1 MRSHA
6 SFLLLAFSTT
16 LFARP
21 IFFQILGA
29 DQGSW
34 PDILSSVGFQPQT
47 AGSPPGISVLRAGAA
62 GPAEPWLVR
71 AASGA
76 FLILEGA
83 SPVAEALGF
92 RPSSRRVRVQNVQ
105 DLRRPD
111 LPVIWESALE
121 LPVFEI
127 PPAAQVF
134 ARERW
139 GGAPLLAGFRHGAG
153 AVLWVAAPP
162 GPHGYERFPYLLHA
176 LADLGLAPPFRS
188 RRLWAFFD
196 SSYRLRADLEYLA
209 PRWRQAGIAA
219 LHVAA
224 WHTFEPDPAQ
234 DAWLRQLID
243 VCHRNAIL
251 VYAWLELPHVSE
263 RFWLDH
269 PEWREKTALLQDA
282 HLDWRRLMNL
292 ANPDCFRA
300 VSKGVGELLG
310 RFDWDGVNLAELY
323 FESLEGASN
332 PARFTPL
339 NEDVRREF
347 RQARGFDPLELFQ
360 PPAPPNPQRLRQ
372 FLDYR
377 AELARR
383 IETQW
388 IAEIESYRGRR
399 PGLDLVLT
407 HVDDRFDSGM
417 RDAIGADAA
426 RLLPQLEQH
435 DFTFLVEDPATVWN
449 LGPQRYPEIARR
461 YQPLTR
467 RSAALAIDINVVE
480 RYQDVYPTKQQTGAE
495 LFQLVNLASRSFNR
509 VALYFENSIAPVDRA
524 LLPAAASEV
533 SRVQVTGGKLI
544 VDSPHGAGV
553 AWDGPALVDGAPWP
567 VADGSTV
574 WLPAGSHLIE
584 KAAAPA
590 AARLLDF
597 NGDLQSAALRPSGL
611 EFSYTSA
618 SRALAVLDKRP
629 ALLLIDG
636 APAPL
641 EPLAAAGPARFTLS
655 LPRGQHLITVG
666 F

>member
-1 MRSHA
+1 MRLHA
-6 SFLLLAFSTT
+6 SFLLLAFPAT

-21 IFFQILGA
+21 IFFQISGA

-47 AGSPPGISVLRAGAA
+47 AGDPPGISVLRAGAA

-76 FLILEGA
+76 FVILEGA

-121 LPVFEI
+121 LPLFEI

-139 GGAPLLAGFRHGAG
+139 GGAPLLAGFSHGAG
-153 AVLWVAAPP
+153 AILWVATSP
-162 GPHGYERFPYLLHA
+162 GAHGYERFPYLLHA

-224 WHTFEPDPAQ
+224 WHTFEPDPQ
-234 DAWLRQLID
+234 PDAWLRHLID
-243 VCHRNAIL
+243 VCHRNGIL
-251 VYAWLELPHVSE
+251 VYAWFELPHVSE

-269 PEWREKTALLQDA
+269 PAWREKTALLQDA

-347 RQARGFDPLELFQ
+347 RQARGFDPLDLFQ
-360 PPAPPNPQRLRQ
+360 PPAPPNPARLRQ
-372 FLDYR
+372 FLDFR

-383 IETQW
+383 IQSQW

-407 HVDDRFDSGM
+407 HVDDRFDPGM

-426 RLLPQLEQH
+426 RLLPQLERH
-435 DFTFLVEDPATVWN
+435 AFTFLVEDPATVWN

-461 YQPLTR
+461 YQPLTHR
-467 RSAALAIDINVVE
+467 TAALAIDINVVE

-495 LFQLVNLASRSFNR
+495 LFQLVSLASRSFNR
-509 VALYFENSIAPVDRA
+509 VALYFENSIAPLDRA

-533 SRVQVTGGKLI
+533 SRVQVTGGKLT

-567 VADGSTV
+567 AADGATV
-574 WLPAGSHLIE
+574 WLPSGSHLIE
-584 KAAAPA
+584 KAATPA
-590 AARLLDF
+590 AVRLIDF

-611 EFSYTSA
+611 EFTYASA

-629 ALLLIDG
+629 ARLVIDG
-636 APAPL
+636 SPAPL
-641 EPLAAAGPARFTLS
+641 EPLAAGPARFALS
-655 LPRGQHLITVG
+655 LPRGQHLVAMG

>member
-1 MRSHA
+1 L
-6 SFLLLAFSTT
+6 LLLALSAT

-21 IFFQILGA
+21 ILFQISGA

-47 AGSPPGISVLRAGAA
+47 AGDPPGISVLRAGAA

-76 FLILEGA
+76 FVILEGA

-139 GGAPLLAGFRHGAG
+139 GGAPLLAGFRHGSG
-153 AVLWVAAPP
+153 AILWVATSP
-162 GPHGYERFPYLLHA
+162 GAHGYERFPYLLHA

-224 WHTFEPDPAQ
+224 WHTFEPDPQ
-234 DAWLRQLID
+234 PDAWLRHLID
-243 VCHRNAIL
+243 VCHRNGIL
-251 VYAWLELPHVSE
+251 VYAWFELPHVSE

-269 PEWREKTALLQDA
+269 PAWREKTALLQDA

-360 PPAPPNPQRLRQ
+360 PPAPPNPARLRQ
-372 FLDYR
+372 FLDFR

-383 IETQW
+383 IQSQW
-388 IAEIESYRGRR
+388 IAEIENYRGRR

-407 HVDDRFDSGM
+407 HVDDRFDPGM

-426 RLLPQLEQH
+426 RLLPQLERH
-435 DFTFLVEDPATVWN
+435 AFTFLVEDPATVWN

-461 YQPLTR
+461 YQPLTHR
-467 RSAALAIDINVVE
+467 TAALAIDINVVE

-495 LFQLVNLASRSFNR
+495 LFQLVSLASRSFNR
-509 VALYFENSIAPVDRA
+509 VALYFENSIAPLDRA

-533 SRVQVTGGKLI
+533 TRAQVTGGKLT

-567 VADGSTV
+567 ATDGATV

-584 KAAAPA
+584 KATAPTA
-590 AARLLDF
+590 VRLIDF

-611 EFSYTSA
+611 EFTYASA

-629 ALLLIDG
+629 ARLAIDG
-636 APAPL
+636 SPAPL
-641 EPLAAAGPARFTLS
+641 EPLAAGPARFALS
-655 LPRGQHLITVG
+655 LPRGQHLVAMG

>member
-1 MRSHA
+1 L
-6 SFLLLAFSTT
+6 LLLALSAT

-21 IFFQILGA
+21 IFFQISGA

-34 PDILSSVGFQPQT
+34 PDILSSVGFQHQT
-47 AGSPPGISVLRAGAA
+47 AGDPPGISVLRAGAA

-76 FLILEGA
+76 FVILEGA

-153 AVLWVAAPP
+153 AILWVAASP

-224 WHTFEPDPAQ
+224 WHTFEPDPQ
-234 DAWLRQLID
+234 PDAWLRHLID
-243 VCHRNAIL
+243 VCHRNGIL
-251 VYAWLELPHVSE
+251 VYAWFELPHVSE

-269 PEWREKTALLQDA
+269 PAWREKTALLQDA

-339 NEDVRREF
+339 NDDFRREF

-360 PPAPPNPQRLRQ
+360 PPAPPNPARLRQ
-372 FLDYR
+372 FLDFR

-383 IETQW
+383 IQSQW

-407 HVDDRFDSGM
+407 HVDDRFDPGM

-426 RLLPQLEQH
+426 RLLPQLERH

-461 YQPLTR
+461 YQPLTHR
-467 RSAALAIDINVVE
+467 TAALAIDINVVE

-495 LFQLVNLASRSFNR
+495 LFQLVSLASRSFNR
-509 VALYFENSIAPVDRA
+509 VALYFENSIAPLDRA

-533 SRVQVTGGKLI
+533 SRVQVTGGKLTI
-544 VDSPHGAGV
+544 DSPHGAGV

-567 VADGSTV
+567 VADGATV
-574 WLPAGSHLIE
+574 WLAAGSHRIE
-584 KAAAPA
+584 KAASPPA
-590 AARLLDF
+590 VRLLDF
-597 NGDLQSAALRPSGL
+597 NGDLKSAALRPSGL
-611 EFSYTSA
+611 ELAYASA

-629 ALLLIDG
+629 ARLLIDG
-636 APAPL
+636 AAAPL
-641 EPLAAAGPARFTLS
+641 EPLAAGPARFALT
-655 LPRGQHLITVG
+655 LPRGQHLVALG

>member
-1 MRSHA
+1 MRLHA
-6 SFLLLAFSTT
+6 SFLLVAFSAT

-21 IFFQILGA
+21 IFFQISGA
-29 DQGSW
+29 DPGSW

-47 AGSPPGISVLRAGAA
+47 AGAPPGISVLRAGAA

-76 FLILEGA
+76 FIVLEGA

-92 RPSSRRVRVQNVQ
+92 RPSNRRVRVQNVQ

-127 PPAAQVF
+127 PPAARVF

-153 AVLWVAAPP
+153 AVLWVAASP

-224 WHTFEPDPAQ
+224 WHTFEPDPQ
-234 DAWLRQLID
+234 PDAWLRHLID
-243 VCHRNAIL
+243 VCHRHGIL
-251 VYAWLELPHVSE
+251 VYAWFELPHVSE

-269 PEWREKTALLQDA
+269 PAWREKTALLQDA

-339 NEDVRREF
+339 NDDVRREF

-360 PPAPPNPQRLRQ
+360 PPAPPNSARLRQ
-372 FLDYR
+372 FLDFR

-383 IETQW
+383 IQSQW

-407 HVDDRFDSGM
+407 HVDDRFDPGM

-426 RLLPQLEQH
+426 RLLPQLERH
-435 DFTFLVEDPATVWN
+435 VFTFLVEDPATVWN

-461 YQPLTR
+461 YQPLTHR
-467 RSAALAIDINVVE
+467 TAALAIDINVVE

-495 LFQLVNLASRSFNR
+495 LFQLVSLASRSFNR
-509 VALYFENSIAPVDRA
+509 VALYFENSIAPLDRA

-533 SRVQVTGGKLI
+533 TRVQVTGGKLT

-567 VADGSTV
+567 VADGATV

-584 KAAAPA
+584 KAATPAPV
-590 AARLLDF
+590 RLLDF

-611 EFSYTSA
+611 EFAYASA
-618 SRALAVLDKRP
+618 SRALAILDKRP
-629 ALLLIDG
+629 ARLLIDG

-641 EPLAAAGPARFTLS
+641 EPLAAGPTRFALS
-655 LPRGQHLITVG
+655 LPRGQHLVALG

>member
-1 MRSHA
+1 MRLHA
-6 SFLLLAFSTT
+6 SFLLLAFPAT

-21 IFFQILGA
+21 IFFQISGA
-29 DQGSW
+29 DRGSW

-47 AGSPPGISVLRAGAA
+47 AGDPPGISVLRAGAA

-76 FLILEGA
+76 FVILEGA

-153 AVLWVAAPP
+153 AILWVATSP
-162 GPHGYERFPYLLHA
+162 GAHGYERFPYLLHA

-224 WHTFEPDPAQ
+224 WHTFEPDPGQ
-234 DAWLRQLID
+234 DAWLRHLID

-251 VYAWLELPHVSE
+251 VYAWFELPHVSE

-269 PEWREKTALLQDA
+269 PAWREKTALLQDA

-360 PPAPPNPQRLRQ
+360 PPAPPNPARLRQ
-372 FLDYR
+372 FLDFR

-383 IETQW
+383 IQSQW
-388 IAEIESYRGRR
+388 IAEIENYRGRR

-407 HVDDRFDSGM
+407 HVDDRFDPGM

-426 RLLPQLEQH
+426 RLLPQLERH
-435 DFTFLVEDPATVWN
+435 AFTFLVEDPATVWN

-461 YQPLTR
+461 YQPLTHR
-467 RSAALAIDINVVE
+467 TAALAIDINVVE

-495 LFQLVNLASRSFNR
+495 LFQLVSLASRSFNR
-509 VALYFENSIAPVDRA
+509 VALYFENSIAPLDRA

-533 SRVQVTGGKLI
+533 SRVQVTGGKLT

-567 VADGSTV
+567 AADGATV
-574 WLPAGSHLIE
+574 WLPSGSHLIE
-584 KAAAPA
+584 KAATPA
-590 AARLLDF
+590 AVRLIDF

-611 EFSYTSA
+611 EFTYASA

-629 ALLLIDG
+629 ARLVIDG
-636 APAPL
+636 SPAPL
-641 EPLAAAGPARFTLS
+641 EPLAAGPARFALS
-655 LPRGQHLITVG
+655 LPRGQHLVAMG

>member
-1 MRSHA
+1 MRLHA
-6 SFLLLAFSTT
+6 SLLLLALSAT

-21 IFFQILGA
+21 IFFQISGA

-47 AGSPPGISVLRAGAA
+47 AGDPPGISVLRAGAA

-76 FLILEGA
+76 FVILEGA

-121 LPVFEI
+121 LPLFEI

-153 AVLWVAAPP
+153 AILWVATSP
-162 GPHGYERFPYLLHA
+162 GAHGYERFPYLLHA

-224 WHTFEPDPAQ
+224 WHTFEPDPQ
-234 DAWLRQLID
+234 PDAWLRHLID
-243 VCHRNAIL
+243 VCHRNGIL
-251 VYAWLELPHVSE
+251 VYAWFELPHVSE

-269 PEWREKTALLQDA
+269 PAWREKTALLQDA

-339 NEDVRREF
+339 NDDVRREF

-360 PPAPPNPQRLRQ
+360 PPAPPNSARLRQ
-372 FLDYR
+372 FLDFR

-383 IETQW
+383 IQSQW

-407 HVDDRFDSGM
+407 HVDDRFDPGM

-426 RLLPQLEQH
+426 RLLPQLERH

-461 YQPLTR
+461 YQPLTHR
-467 RSAALAIDINVVE
+467 TAALAIDINVVE

-495 LFQLVNLASRSFNR
+495 LFQLVSLASRSFNR
-509 VALYFENSIAPVDRA
+509 VALYFENSIAPLDRA

-533 SRVQVTGGKLI
+533 SRVQVTGGKLT

-567 VADGSTV
+567 AADGATV
-574 WLPAGSHLIE
+574 WLPSGSHLIE
-584 KAAAPA
+584 KAATPA
-590 AARLLDF
+590 AVRLIDF

-611 EFSYTSA
+611 EFTYASA

-629 ALLLIDG
+629 ARLVIDG
-636 APAPL
+636 SPAPL
-641 EPLAAAGPARFTLS
+641 EPLAAGPARFALS
-655 LPRGQHLITVG
+655 LPRGQHLVAMG

>member
-1 MRSHA
+1 MRLHA
-6 SFLLLAFSTT
+6 SLLLLALSAT

-21 IFFQILGA
+21 IFFQISGA

-47 AGSPPGISVLRAGAA
+47 AGDPPGISVLRAGAA

-76 FLILEGA
+76 FVILEGA

-153 AVLWVAAPP
+153 AILWVATSP
-162 GPHGYERFPYLLHA
+162 GAHGYERFPYLLHA

-224 WHTFEPDPAQ
+224 WHTFEPDPQ
-234 DAWLRQLID
+234 PDAWLRHLID
-243 VCHRNAIL
+243 VCHRNGIL
-251 VYAWLELPHVSE
+251 VYAWFELPHVSE

-269 PEWREKTALLQDA
+269 PAWREKTALLQDA

-360 PPAPPNPQRLRQ
+360 PPAPPNSARLRQ
-372 FLDYR
+372 FLDFR

-383 IETQW
+383 IQSQW

-407 HVDDRFDSGM
+407 HVDDRFDPGM

-426 RLLPQLEQH
+426 RLLPQLERH

-461 YQPLTR
+461 YQPLTHR
-467 RSAALAIDINVVE
+467 TAALAIDINVVE

-495 LFQLVNLASRSFNR
+495 LFQLVSLASRSFNR
-509 VALYFENSIAPVDRA
+509 VALYFENSIAPLDRA

-533 SRVQVTGGKLI
+533 SRVQVTGGKLT

-567 VADGSTV
+567 ATDGATV

-584 KAAAPA
+584 KATAPTA
-590 AARLLDF
+590 VRLIDF

-611 EFSYTSA
+611 EFTYASA

-629 ALLLIDG
+629 ARLAIDG
-636 APAPL
+636 SPAPL
-641 EPLAAAGPARFTLS
+641 EPLAAGPARFALS
-655 LPRGQHLITVG
+655 LPRGQHLVAMG

>member
-1 MRSHA
+1 MRLHA
-6 SFLLLAFSTT
+6 SFLLLVFSAT

-21 IFFQILGA
+21 IFFQISGA
-29 DQGSW
+29 DRGSW

-47 AGSPPGISVLRAGAA
+47 AGDPPGIWVLRAGAA

-76 FLILEGA
+76 FVILEGA

-153 AVLWVAAPP
+153 AVLWVAASP
-162 GPHGYERFPYLLHA
+162 GAHGYERFPYLLHA

-209 PRWRQAGIAA
+209 PRWRQAGIGA

-224 WHTFEPDPAQ
+224 WHTFEPDPQ
-234 DAWLRQLID
+234 RDAWLRQLID
-243 VCHRNAIL
+243 VCHRHAIL
-251 VYAWLELPHVSE
+251 VYAWFELPHVSE

-300 VSKGVGELLG
+300 VSKGVGDLLG

-339 NEDVRREF
+339 NDDVRREF
-347 RQARGFDPLELFQ
+347 RQARGFDPLDLFQ
-360 PPAPPNPQRLRQ
+360 PPAPPNPARLRQ
-372 FLDYR
+372 FLDFR

-383 IETQW
+383 IQSQW

-407 HVDDRFDSGM
+407 HVDDRFDPGM

-426 RLLPQLEQH
+426 RLLPQLDRH

-461 YQPLTR
+461 YQPLTH
-467 RSAALAIDINVVE
+467 RSGALAIDINVVE

-495 LFQLVNLASRSFNR
+495 LFQLVSLASRSFNR
-509 VALYFENSIAPVDRA
+509 VALYFENSIAPLDRA

-533 SRVQVTGGKLI
+533 TRVQATGGKLT
-544 VDSPHGAGV
+544 VDSPHGAGI

-567 VADGSTV
+567 VADGATV

-584 KAAAPA
+584 KATAPA
-590 AARLLDF
+590 AVRLIDF
-597 NGDLQSAALRPSGL
+597 NGDLKSAALCPSGL
-611 EFSYTSA
+611 EFAYESA

-629 ALLLIDG
+629 ARLLIDG
-636 APAPL
+636 AAAPL
-641 EPLAAAGPARFTLS
+641 EPLAAGPARFALS
-655 LPRGQHLITVG
+655 LPCGQHQVALG
-666 F
+666 L